1 MTHIRIQIQTA
12 DFDLSQ
18 EYRHIRQQNPRCGAI
33 VSFTGLVRD
42 FNARGQ
48 IDGIFLEHYPAMTEK
63 VLQELTER
71 ATARWP
77 LGAITIIH
85 RVGLLKGSEQIV
97 LVLVAGEHRAEAF
110 AAAEYLMDF
119 LKTEAPFWKRED
131 SPEGKQWVEAK
142 STDQRARER
151 WER

>member
-1 MTHIRIQIQTA
+1 MTHVRIQIQPD
-12 DFDLSQ
+12 DFDLAQ
-18 EYRHIRQQNPRCGAI
+18 EYQQIRQQNPRCGAI

-42 FNARGQ
+42 FNAQGEVKS
-48 IDGIFLEHYPAMTEK
+48 IFLEHYPAMTEK
-63 VLQELTER
+63 VLQSLAER
-71 ATARWP
+71 ATARWT

-85 RVGLLKGSEQIV
+85 RIGLLNSCEQIV
-97 LVLVAGEHRAEAF
+97 LVLVAATHRAEAF

-131 SPEGKQWVEAK
+131 TPDGKNWVEAK
-142 STDQRARER
+142 LTDQRARGR